1 MYKYM
6 RYGQTV
12 SRVLYLTIIHLG
24 LQLPAASCDIPLGPV
39 RAAPFKALTVL
50 LRMGFTRRLCLHS
63 PGELLPHR
71 FGGMFLLHFPYSY
84 LRRTLSVILALRS
97 PDFPHAYA
105 RDRLV
110 CPKHCIIIYSS
121 TVNSITFICLL
132 CLEEHQDMLHLFQAA
147 V

>member
-63 PGELLPHR
+63 PGELLPHH
-71 FGGMFLLHFPYSY
+71 FNLTTALPVSAECFCCTFPTVTCGGRYPSSLPCGARTFLMHKHAIAWSAQ
-84 LRRTLSVILALRS
+84 ILLYYI
-97 PDFPHAYA
+97 PDQ
-105 RDRLV
+105 
-110 CPKHCIIIYSS
+110 IIFNVLTDVFSS
-121 TVNSITFICLL
+121 SDKY
-132 CLEEHQDMLHLFQAA
+132 E
-147 V
+147 